1 MSNISQTAWV
11 IGDSSDNACA
21 LITVLNCLNH
31 TFKQSFQI
39 EPLYFELRILLDQ
52 RSREIV
58 AEVDVVGEHQQIHV

>member
-1 MSNISQTAWV
+1 MIC
-11 IGDSSDNACA
+11 DSC
-21 LITVLNCLNH
+21 TFVLNCFDLYTIIYY